1 MVLIRIFQKTS
12 DVTIYSYTYL
22 PSSLVKY
29 FFEGFVQFLLLFLG
43 CMFPYVLRVLLIF
56 E

>member
-1 MVLIRIFQKTS
+1 MLLIRISQKTS
-12 DVTIYSYTYL
+12 DVTIYSCTYL

-29 FFEGFVQFLLLFLG
+29 FFVCLVQFLLLFLG
-43 CMFPYVLRVLLIF
+43 CMVPYVLRALFIF